1 LLHFYKIENLNYY
14 FSWENKFSLWQ
25 KRVSLT
31 RKTLN
36 KQMLPIKIIEE
47 NLDESKLGFIQ
58 EVWDMLS
65 YQLSIPKAD
74 SRKILEEVIEKYTEP
89 HRSYHNLS
97 HIYSLLMMAEEYYDF
112 IENPILFELSIWFH
126 DLIYDPSRNDNE
138 EKSAERAVELL
149 SPFLADSFLENL
161 NQMILSTI
169 KHAPI
174 LKDHDN
180 ELFLDL
186 DMSVLATESKIYE
199 AYTSAIRKEFS
210 IFPDEIYQS
219 GRKSVLKKFVEG
231 ESIFLTQFF
240 QENFE
245 EQAIENIQN
254 EIASLN

>member
-1 LLHFYKIENLNYY
+1 M
-14 FSWENKFSLWQ
+14 
-25 KRVSLT
+25 LT
-31 RKTLN
+31 
-36 KQMLPIKIIEE
+36 IKIIEE
-47 NLDESKLGFIQ
+47 NLDESKLGFIE

-65 YQLSIPKAD
+65 YQLSIPKKD
-74 SRKILEEVIEKYTEP
+74 SRKILEEVIEKYSEP

-161 NQMILSTI
+161 KKMILSTI
-169 KHAPI
+169 KHSPI

-186 DMSVLATESKIYE
+186 DMSVLATEPEIYLQ
-199 AYTSAIRKEFS
+199 YTAAIRKEFN
-210 IFPDEIYQS
+210 IFPDDIYQA
-219 GRKSVLKKFVEG
+219 GRKSVLQKFIAG
-231 ESIFLTQFF
+231 DHIFMTDFF
-240 QENFE
+240 KENFE
-245 EQAIENIQN
+245 KQAIENIQN
-254 EIASLN
+254 ELARIQ